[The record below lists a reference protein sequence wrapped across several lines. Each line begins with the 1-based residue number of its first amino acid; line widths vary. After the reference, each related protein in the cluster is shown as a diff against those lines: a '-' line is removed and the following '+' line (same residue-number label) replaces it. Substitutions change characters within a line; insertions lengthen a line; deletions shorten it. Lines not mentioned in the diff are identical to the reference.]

1 MCNLTAWQRALE
13 IQRRAKTDA
22 MRERL
27 GLPRWDWSSLERR
40 NAAQATEKA

>member
-1 MCNLTAWQRALE
+1 MESLSPWQRALE

-27 GLPRWDWSSLERR
+27 GLPRWNWPSLERR
-40 NAAQATEKA
+40 NAAQATEEA